1 MENIKIDLKETGLQD
16 GDWIHMAQNKHAN
29 LQRAIVNTAL
39 KLRVPLVMY
48 WRLNKDS
55 PSRSS

>member
-16 GDWIHMAQNKHAN
+16 GDWIHVTQNKHAN

-48 WRLNKDS
+48 WRLYKDS
-55 PSRSS
+55 PS